1 MRPAGEI
8 RRALLDACA
17 DLARGVQD
25 PEHGPSLREIA
36 HRACV
41 GLDAAQD
48 TMKNMV
54 RAGVVHRVNTRRVDY
69 RNKPVAEYRP
79 GAMALAAND
88 AVAALAGAVR
98 AWG

>member
-8 RRALLDACA
+8 RKALLDACA
-17 DLARGVQD
+17 DLAREVQD

-41 GLDAAQD
+41 GLDAARD
-48 TMKNMV
+48 TMKNMA
-54 RAGVVHRVNTRRVDY
+54 RAGVVHRVNSRKVAY
-69 RNKPVAEYRP
+69 RNRPVAEYRP
-79 GAMALAAND
+79 GAMTLAAND
-88 AVAALAGAVR
+88 AIAALVGAVR

>member
-8 RRALLDACA
+8 RKALLDACVA
-17 DLARGVQD
+17 LASEVQD
-25 PEHGPSLREIA
+25 PAHGPTLREIA

-41 GLDAAQD
+41 GLDAAKD
-48 TMKNMV
+48 TMKNMA
-54 RAGVVHRVNTRRVDY
+54 RAKVVHCVNERKVAY
-69 RNKPVAEYRP
+69 RNRPVAEYRP
-79 GAMALAAND
+79 GAMVLAAND

>member
-8 RRALLDACA
+8 RKALLDACVA
-17 DLARGVQD
+17 LASAVQD
-25 PEHGPSLREIA
+25 PAHGPTLREIA

-54 RAGVVHRVNTRRVDY
+54 RAKVVHSVNTRRVDY
-69 RNKPVAEYRP
+69 RNRPVAEYRP
-79 GAMALAAND
+79 GAMAMAAND
-88 AVAALAGAVR
+88 AVAALSGAVQ

>member
-8 RRALLDACA
+8 RKALLDACT
-17 DLARGVQD
+17 DLAGDVQD

-41 GLDAAQD
+41 GLDAARD
-48 TMKNMV
+48 TMKNMA
-54 RAGVVHRVNTRRVDY
+54 RAGVVHRVNSRRVAY
-69 RNKPVAEYRP
+69 RNRPVAEYRP
-79 GAMALAAND
+79 GAMATAAND
-88 AVAALAGAVR
+88 AFAALSGAVR

>member
-8 RRALLDACA
+8 RRALLDACTA
-17 DLARGVQD
+17 LASGVQD

-79 GAMALAAND
+79 GAMTLAAND

>member
-8 RRALLDACA
+8 RKALLDACA
-17 DLARGVQD
+17 ALASGVQD
-25 PEHGPSLREIA
+25 PDHGPTLREIA

-54 RAGVVHRVNTRRVDY
+54 RAKVVHTVNTRKVPY
-69 RNKPVAEYRP
+69 RNRPVAEYRP
-79 GAMALAAND
+79 GALALAAND
-88 AVAALAGAVR
+88 PIAALAGAVR